1 MLSWLPSFGTCDRTF
16 RHRCQMSLASFW
28 QHINNSFQLIQF
40 TFYAFIALLVL
51 AFENWRQS
59 TKVRVQGRGSTYL
72 ITWNKTISNR
82 AKKLNSH
89 KFLCYCIAQWHPA
102 HVCCLVH
109 HIQPSANLLLAIIN
123 CFPPAVFL
131 HGAIFFSG
139 HTQGMLCIL
148 IRKRVPII
156 IFIKA

>member
-59 TKVRVQGRGSTYL
+59 TKVRVQGRGSTHL

-131 HGAIFFSG
+131 HGAIFFRDT
-139 HTQGMLCIL
+139 H
-148 IRKRVPII
+148 
-156 IFIKA
+156 KACYAFLLGKECQLLFL